1 VRPSSLHPARLG
13 RALFAASLLA
23 ATAACG
29 GGSGSS
35 TLPNPGS
42 NAICDS
48 NAGSISVARP
58 SPGFP
63 QNGNSIEIVAST
75 NNDQLNQFTSQFDL
89 NLIDRAT
96 GQEIDTGF
104 LSAVPDTGGPHP
116 YPVGNGSGDF
126 FYAGTLSQNLLGGRT
141 YDVYLN
147 APNTNCTRG
156 LVGQVFT

>member
-1 VRPSSLHPARLG
+1 MRNFSFALPRAI
-13 RALFAASLLA
+13 RALVAVSLVIAAG
-23 ATAACG
+23 CG

-35 TLPNPGS
+35 NLPNPGS
-42 NAICDS
+42 NQICDPD
-48 NAGSISVARP
+48 AGSITVARP

-63 QNGNSIEIVAST
+63 QNGNTVEIVSST
-75 NNDQLNQFTSQFDL
+75 NNDQLNRSTGSFDL
-89 NLIDRAT
+89 NLIDRST

-104 LSAVPDTGGPHP
+104 LTPVPDQGGPHP
-116 YPVGNGSGDF
+116 YTNDF
-126 FYAGTLSQNLLGGRT
+126 FYAGTLSQNLLAGRT